1 MSDIERS
8 DADDDVINTG
18 EEEGGAVGAD
28 TFTPQAEVAGNDPA
42 GFEVS
47 GAGDKGGEGV
57 GNKPSGGVGDW
68 DPANEGGGGG
78 EVY

>member
-8 DADDDVINTG
+8 DDTDDVVNTG
-18 EEEGGAVGAD
+18 EEEGGAAGAD
-28 TFTPQAEVAGNDPA
+28 TITPQAEVSGDDPA

-47 GAGDKGGEGV
+47 GADDEGGGSE
-57 GNKPSGGVGDW
+57 PSGGVGDW

>member
-18 EEEGGAVGAD
+18 GEEGSGAAGAD
-28 TFTPQAEVAGNDPA
+28 TITPQGEVSGNDPA

-47 GAGDKGGEGV
+47 GAGEEGG
-57 GNKPSGGVGDW
+57 GNEPSGGVGDW